1 MIRNKNTDFNFK
13 DDRGELTQLVHNGF
27 EQFNILESNKGV
39 MRGGHFHKVSTEAF
53 FVVRGSVEVGYYMLD
68 GAPDSECGEDAPK
81 GRENEK
87 KITFS
92 QGDFFEVTPY
102 TVHSMYF
109 PEDCIMAQMYSICV
123 EAPDGSKDI
132 YQDSESV

>member
-1 MIRNKNTDFNFK
+1 MIKIRNTDFNFK
-13 DDRGELTQLVHNGF
+13 DDRGELTQLVHDGF
-27 EQFNILESNKGV
+27 KQFNVLESKKDV
-39 MRGGHFHKVSTEAF
+39 VRGGHYHKVSTEAF
-53 FVVRGSVEVGYYMLD
+53 FVVRGSVEVGYYMTD
-68 GAPDSECGEDAPK
+68 DAPK
-81 GRENEK
+81 NENSDDTPVGSENEK

-109 PEDCIMAQMYSICV
+109 PEDCIMAQMYSVCV

-132 YQDSESV
+132 YQDK

>member
-1 MIRNKNTDFNFK
+1 MIKVRNTDFNFK
-13 DDRGELTQLVHNGF
+13 DDRGELTQLVHDGF
-27 EQFNILESNKGV
+27 KQFNVLESRKGV
-39 MRGGHFHKVSTEAF
+39 MRGGHYHKVSTEAF
-53 FVVRGSVEVGYYMLD
+53 FVVRGSVEVGYYILEE
-68 GAPDSECGEDAPK
+68 APDNEKSGDAPV
-81 GRENEK
+81 GCENEK

-132 YQDSESV
+132 YQDK

>member
-1 MIRNKNTDFNFK
+1 MIKVRNTDFNFK
-13 DDRGELTQLVHNGF
+13 DDRGELTQLVHDGF
-27 EQFNILESNKGV
+27 KQFNVLESRKGV
-39 MRGGHFHKVSTEAF
+39 VRGGHYHKVSTEAF

-68 GAPDSECGEDAPK
+68 EAPEDEKSGDAPI
-81 GRENEK
+81 GSENEK

-109 PEDCIMAQMYSICV
+109 PEDCIMAQMYSVCV

-132 YQDSESV
+132 YQDK

>member
-1 MIRNKNTDFNFK
+1 MIKVRNTDFNFK
-13 DDRGELTQLVHNGF
+13 DDRGELTQLVHDGF
-27 EQFNILESNKGV
+27 KQFNVLESRKGV
-39 MRGGHFHKVSTEAF
+39 IRGGHYHKVSTEAF
-53 FVVRGSVEVGYYMLD
+53 FVVRGSVEVGYYMLEE
-68 GAPDSECGEDAPK
+68 APDNEKSGDAPV
-81 GRENEK
+81 GCENEK
-87 KITFS
+87 KITFL

-132 YQDSESV
+132 YQDK